1 MKKIIYLLIV
11 IIAAL
16 SALVL
21 FLIFRPV
28 KNPPA
33 PNDQTPEKNIEVYN
47 LTPNQTV
54 ASPLTITG
62 RAKGWYFEASF
73 PVKIVDDNGKILA
86 QGPATAQG
94 EWMTA
99 DFVDFKITLEF
110 FPNGATQGKVIFQK
124 DNPSGLP
131 QYDESY
137 EIPVI
142 FAPVETMTVKI
153 YFPNNIKDPGLLDCA
168 HMYPVKRTI
177 AKTAAVARA
186 ALEELLKG
194 PTEEEKTAG
203 YLTSIN
209 SGVKI
214 QKLAI
219 ENGVARVDFD
229 EQLEYQVGG
238 SCRVAAIGA
247 EITETLKQFPAVKS
261 VIISVNG
268 RTEDILQP

>member
-1 MKKIIYLLIV
+1 MKKIIIILSIGIIMIFLSTIIYVLL
-11 IIAAL
+11 
-16 SALVL
+16 S
-21 FLIFRPV
+21 
-28 KNPPA
+28 PPKISNI
-33 PNDQTPEKNIEVYN
+33 PYEQGKKNIVVYN
-47 LTPNQTV
+47 LSDYQTIE
-54 ASPLTITG
+54 SPITITG
-62 RAKGWYFEASF
+62 RARGWYFEASF
-73 PVKIVDDNGKILA
+73 PVKIVDDSGKILA

-94 EWMTA
+94 DWMTA
-99 DFVDFKITLEF
+99 DFVDFKITLNF
-110 FPNGATQGKVIFQK
+110 FPNGAAQGKIIFQK

-142 FAPVETMTVKI
+142 FAPVETMTIKI

-168 HMYPVKRTI
+168 HMYPVERKI
-177 AKTAAVARA
+177 AKTMAVARA

-214 QKLAI
+214 QKLTI
-219 ENGVARVDFD
+219 ENGVAKVDFD

-238 SCRVAAIGA
+238 SCRVTAIGA
-247 EITETLKQFPAVKS
+247 EITETLKQFPTVKS
-261 VIISVNG
+261 VIVSING
-268 RTEDILQP
+268 RAEDILQP